1 MPEQTVMVWIEDGT
15 GTIARGQADSVSA
28 DGACVR
34 LAERPD
40 FGEGDEVAVRISFER
55 GAPTV
60 ATTARVSGL
69 RADADAVQC
78 DLRWTAPADERSAFD
93 AWPAHAA

>member
-1 MPEQTVMVWIEDGT
+1 MPEQGVLVWIEDGT

-28 DGACVR
+28 EGACVR

-40 FGEGDEVAVRISFER
+40 FGEGDEVAVRLCFEQ

-60 ATTARVSGL
+60 ATTARVGGIRPSL
-69 RADADAVQC
+69 DAVLC
-78 DLRWTAPADERSAFD
+78 DLQWTGPAERTSATR
-93 AWPAHAA
+93 PAHAA